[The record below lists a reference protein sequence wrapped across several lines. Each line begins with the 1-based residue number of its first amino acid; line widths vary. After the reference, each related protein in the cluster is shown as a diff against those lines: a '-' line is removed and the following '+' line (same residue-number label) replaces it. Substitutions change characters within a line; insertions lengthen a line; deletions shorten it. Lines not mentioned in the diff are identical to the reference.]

1 VSISTKAA
9 VKDPEPDYKC
19 LEREAG
25 KIGQNKAVFNR
36 QEMLTNIFK
45 R

>member
-1 VSISTKAA
+1 MSTGTKAA

-19 LEREAG
+19 LEREA
-25 KIGQNKAVFNR
+25 NKVRQDRAVFGG
-36 QEMLTNIFK
+36 QEVLTNIFE